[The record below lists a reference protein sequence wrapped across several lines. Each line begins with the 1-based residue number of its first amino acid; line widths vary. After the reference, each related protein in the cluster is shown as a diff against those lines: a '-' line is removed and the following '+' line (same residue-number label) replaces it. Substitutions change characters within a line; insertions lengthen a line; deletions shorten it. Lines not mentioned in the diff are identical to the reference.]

1 MIGAGRSWRGLPA
14 FCLITGKMVSLT
26 SVCIKSYSDVI
37 LTHEFFVSRFE
48 SAAREAGGAFKSRL
62 TEPAEGGC
70 SGAVVRK
77 IRIQIICP
85 SSTFSKA

>member
-70 SGAVVRK
+70 SGAENSHLNNLSLVNIFK
-77 IRIQIICP
+77 SII
-85 SSTFSKA
+85 A